1 MDDFSVEAPSF
12 GLPRLR
18 KKTMRATKSAKSA
31 KKTQPLNGG
40 FLSVL
45 GVLRG
50 NIRFGTFLREDQT
63 TTSFPNGLARPRSI
77 VGWKRLDR
85 ERGYGYNWV
94 GKHTA
99 LNDITEQ

>member
-1 MDDFSVEAPSF
+1 MIFLVEAPSF

-50 NIRFGTFLREDQT
+50 KIRFGTFLREDQT
-63 TTSFPNGLARPRSI
+63 TISFPIGLARPRSM
-77 VGWKRLDR
+77 GGLEK
-85 ERGYGYNWV
+85 
-94 GKHTA
+94 T
-99 LNDITEQ
+99 